1 MRIMSVRHKQPIEK
15 PPNPHW
21 MPVVILLGMPMTIT
35 VVVIMPMTITVSCA
49 AGLMGLVVG
58 RGLIM
63 ASRLLCRRVMIMIRI
78 VPVMV

>member
-1 MRIMSVRHKQPIEK
+1 
-15 PPNPHW
+15 

-35 VVVIMPMTITVSCA
+35 VVVIMPMTITVKVIMPMITVSCA

-63 ASRLLCRRVMIMIRI
+63 ASRLLCRPVMIMIRI